1 MTNSVKHQYFFPQG
15 PEMVWEYLTRAE
27 LMELWLMPN
36 NFLPITGYEFQF
48 RVKPM
53 PQLDF
58 DGIVYCK
65 VLEIVPHKTLSYSW
79 KCGPGNGK
87 IELDSIVV
95 WKLIPKDTGTEL
107 LLEHTGFKEMENFNM
122 FTAVNDGWFK
132 NIEKI
137 AVLLNA
143 ASRETA
149 KP

>member
-1 MTNSVKHQYFFPQG
+1 MANSVKHQYFFPQS

-36 NFLPITGYEFQF
+36 NFQPIQGQEFQF
-48 RVKPM
+48 RVKPI

-65 VLEIVPHKTLSYSW
+65 VLEIVPHQKLSYSW

-95 WKLIPKDTGTEL
+95 WKLIPKDNGTEL